1 MEPETLYGEQ
11 TRLALRN
18 FPRGRRRLADVPEF
32 VRAYALV
39 KLACA
44 RANVEMRLVDEKV
57 GEAIAE
63 AARSVAE
70 LHHLDAFPLPLVQG
84 GGGTS
89 ANMNVN
95 EVVATLAN
103 LVLEREGYSAGPGTR
118 VHPNDHV
125 NASQSTNDTYPTAMA
140 LALTDLAGPALTAL
154 DRLHDALLE
163 QARKGEGVRR
173 LGRTCLRDAVSL
185 TVEETHRAQA
195 TMVARSRDL
204 LRDTVDRLRVVPLG
218 GTVLGTGVGAPE
230 GFPLVAIRW
239 LRTLT
244 GQDLEP
250 PEDTFAA
257 MAHPDGLMRLAGACR
272 QAAITLAR
280 IAADLRW
287 LSSGPVGG
295 PAEVLLPPLQA
306 GSSIMPG
313 KVNPVIPELV
323 MQLSYRVRAS
333 AHSVDLAIATGELE
347 LNVMAPVIFDALI
360 SSLHDIRDAAH
371 YFAEKC
377 IDGLCWNRPRLEHLL
392 SATLDEFVDPASS
405 GGYTAAAQA
414 VRARSVTAA
423 PDIAASESIE

>member
-1 MEPETLYGEQ
+1 MNESESMYGEQ

-18 FPRGRRRLADVPEF
+18 FPSGCRRLTDIPEF

-39 KLACA
+39 KLACV
-44 RANVEMRLVDEKV
+44 RANMEMRIVDERM

-70 LHHLDAFPLPLVQG
+70 LRHLDAFPLPLIQG

-89 ANMNVN
+89 TNMNVN

-103 LVLEREGYSAGPGTR
+103 AILERDGNGEPP
-118 VHPNDHV
+118 VVIHPNDHV

-140 LALTDLAGPALTAL
+140 LALIELAEPALAAL
-154 DRLHDALLE
+154 DRLRDALLE

-195 TMVARSRDL
+195 TMVGRSRDL
-204 LRDTVDRLRVVPLG
+204 LHDTVGRLRIVPLG

-230 GFPLVAIRW
+230 GFAPVAIRW

-244 GQDLEP
+244 GQELEP

-257 MAHPDGLMRLAGACR
+257 MAHPDGLVSMASAC
-272 QAAITLAR
+272 QHTAITLAR

-287 LSSGPVGG
+287 LSAGPMGG

-323 MQLSYRVRAS
+323 MQLSYRVRAN
-333 AHSVDLAIATGELE
+333 AHGVEIAMAAGELE
-347 LNVMAPVIFDALI
+347 LNVMAPVILDALV
-360 SSLHDIRDAAH
+360 SSLRDIQDAAH

-377 IDGLCWNRPRLEHLL
+377 IDGLRWNLPKLEHLL
-392 SATLDEFVDPASS
+392 TATLDEFVDPVSS
-405 GGYTAAAQA
+405 GGYTAAARM
-414 VRARSVTAA
+414 VHARSGNL
-423 PDIAASESIE
+423 PESASSQSIE